1 MTTDTL
7 TAHQARRDLGRF
19 TITAAQADYIRSIA
33 LEYGAV
39 ETAQDPNGR
48 IYVSPPGELRADG
61 GMWVGEDGALH
72 LYANADQRRRGGLG
86 RPTRAAARSLH
97 ANDAGPLVP
106 DYQEER

>member
-72 LYANADQRRRGGLG
+72 LYANADQL
-86 RPTRAAARSLH
+86 RAAARVGRPSPPRRRLH